1 MRTPAL
7 AAATILRT
15 FFIPLMLGGILV
27 GLPNMIHDLSPELSI
42 SSTAFSLL
50 SSGAQELLSSF
61 LFVLICYRVKASDG
75 SNLRFSWRAALL
87 TILFYQL
94 AWMINHT
101 PLLTTF
107 FFPVQGDALERLSS
121 SIGILSIILSFSCLV
136 WGARYYF
143 LFYPLLIEK
152 KSLQESFAASSLSH
166 ECLNRRAALHV
177 VSTALIISAIFSQ
190 AGAILYPSPA
200 HPMAHLVELI
210 ADAIYWII
218 MTSLCLGLTQ
228 VYERRVSDLEVM
240 QQKNQFL
247 ANLFGA
253 QGLGKAV
260 VCLLLLTGWQ
270 LYTLTTAKPTA
281 TVTPQQII
289 YNQEQGEISLTL
301 AASDPEG
308 HFLTFQPLLLRIAGE
323 DGYVLS
329 EGTMMTSPN
338 RYSEVL
344 RKDPTELTLTL
355 RMKIIHRKEDILQL
369 KDIFLWYGP
378 HRLLQL
384 DMSQA
389 DIRDKEEAP
398 ESGSSYKEPAGAS
411 PLPKTMSLAAGAMQL
426 FETAL

>member
-1 MRTPAL
+1 MRTSAF

-15 FFIPLMLGGILV
+15 FFIPLMLGGLLV
-27 GLPNMIHDLSPELSI
+27 GMPNMILDLSPELSI
-42 SSTAFSLL
+42 NSTTLSLL
-50 SSGAQELLSSF
+50 SSGIQELLSSL

-75 SNLRFSWRAALL
+75 ANLSFSWRATLL

-94 AWMINHT
+94 AWIINHT
-101 PLLTTF
+101 PLLATYL
-107 FFPVQGDALERLSS
+107 FPVQGDAFERLSS
-121 SIGILSIILSFSCLV
+121 SIGMLSILLSFSCLV

-152 KSLQESFAASSLSH
+152 KSLQESFSASSLSH

-177 VSTALIISAIFSQ
+177 VSTALILSAIFSQ

-200 HPMAHLVELI
+200 HPMAHIVELI
-210 ADAIYWII
+210 ADAVYWII

-228 VYERRVSDLEVM
+228 VYERRVSDREVI

-281 TVTPQQII
+281 TLTPQQII
-289 YNQEQGEISLTL
+289 YDQEQGAISLTL

-329 EGTMMTSPN
+329 EGTMMTSPS
-338 RYSEVL
+338 RYSDVL
-344 RKDPTELTLTL
+344 RKDPTELTLTV
-355 RMKIIHRKEDILQL
+355 RMNIIHRKEDILQL
-369 KDIFLWYGP
+369 KDIYLWYGP

-384 DMSQA
+384 DLSQA
-389 DIRDKEEAP
+389 KRPDKDE
-398 ESGSSYKEPAGAS
+398 GSASSPPYKEPAGAS
-411 PLPKTMSLAAGAMQL
+411 PLPKTMSLAAGATQL
-426 FETAL
+426 FETVL